1 MSVSADVT
9 LSVLTRELAA
19 AEKYAAAAGVEL
31 DVSVLT
37 EADLRFYATFKNRDG
52 EEFHVEFDC
61 REYPLHPP
69 IVEFVN
75 GDRTSRG
82 LPRLYPVGFHPM
94 PCICMRYNRKAYVE
108 LSGPHG
114 DWRLVDWRLPTGQGV
129 GIDSVAMMLS
139 DLDSKIR
146 DSSGRMG

>member
-31 DVSVLT
+31 DISVLT
-37 EADLRFYATFKNRDG
+37 EANLRFYATFRNRDG
-52 EEFHVEFDC
+52 VEFYTEFDC

-75 GDRTSRG
+75 KDRTERG
-82 LPRLYPVGFHPM
+82 LARLYPVGFHPM

-139 DLDSKIR
+139 DLDSKIH

>member
-31 DVSVLT
+31 DASVLT
-37 EADLRFYATFKNRDG
+37 EAKLHFYATFKNRDG
-52 EEFHVEFDC
+52 AKFYAEFDC
-61 REYPLHPP
+61 REYPFHPP

-75 GDRTSRG
+75 KDRTERG

-129 GIDSVAMMLS
+129 GIDSVTMMVS